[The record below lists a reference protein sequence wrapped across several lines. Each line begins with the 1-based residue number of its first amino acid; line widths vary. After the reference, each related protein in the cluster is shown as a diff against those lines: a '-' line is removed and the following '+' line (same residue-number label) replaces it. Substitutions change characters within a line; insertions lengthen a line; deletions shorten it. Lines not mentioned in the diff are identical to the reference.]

1 MARVR
6 SGIIPAPYRIS
17 QSENVPSPQV
27 VEPVLFLFLSGLE
40 ELLSALKRG
49 HPAAAKQVLDWHSRL
64 EELRLREIR
73 SRGAEER
80 RRGEAERAAEAAAR
94 AEERSERL
102 EEEVV
107 RLEARWGRHRKLSR
121 CYILYMSLQLGL
133 GMVNG

>member
-1 MARVR
+1 M
-6 SGIIPAPYRIS
+6 
-17 QSENVPSPQV
+17 
-27 VEPVLFLFLSGLE
+27 FLSGLE
-40 ELLSALKRG
+40 ELLSTLKRG

-94 AEERSERL
+94 AAERAERL

-107 RLEARWGRHRKLSR
+107 RLEARWGRDRKLSR
-121 CYILYMSLQLGL
+121 YYIYVPTSFSHKSYLFS
-133 GMVNG
+133 